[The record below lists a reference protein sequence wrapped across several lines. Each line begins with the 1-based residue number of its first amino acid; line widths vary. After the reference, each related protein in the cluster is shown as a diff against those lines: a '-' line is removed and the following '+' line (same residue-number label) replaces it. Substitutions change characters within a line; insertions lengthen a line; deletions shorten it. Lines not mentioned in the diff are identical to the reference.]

1 LRKARKEM
9 LHAIRAEDDRIRTS
23 AVIPIDVQEI
33 VTGNS
38 DELGDRPRRL
48 VKPP

>member
-1 LRKARKEM
+1 M
-9 LHAIRAEDDRIRTS
+9 LHAIRAEDNRIRTN

-38 DELGDRPRRL
+38 DELVQVP
-48 VKPP
+48 